1 MKKINCTISD
11 EANEIIRL
19 FQKKNN
25 ISNKDEA
32 LDEILRKFVKKK

>member
-11 EANEIIRL
+11 EANEIIRAY
-19 FQKKNN
+19 QKKHK

-32 LDEILRKFVKKK
+32 LDAILKKVK